1 MPVDDTT
8 CVYGVEEINEGKCL
22 AEYDVVPDST
32 IRLAK
37 GGSASADG
45 KKWEVDAGGYFRGGG
60 TSDIKVDY
68 GASGIIYNNIIYTSD
83 IKVDYGA
90 SGIAPPSSKVHTHRT
105 RRAAHRSFSGW
116 SCVV

>member
-1 MPVDDTT
+1 MSIIVLLCGGQIGRLSPMPVDDTT

-68 GASGIIYNNIIYTSD
+68 GASGI
-83 IKVDYGA
+83 
-90 SGIAPPSSKVHTHRT
+90 APPSSKVHTHCT
-105 RRAAHRSFSGW
+105 AAQLH
-116 SCVV
+116 CLAALHVTA

>member
-1 MPVDDTT
+1 MPLGDTT
-8 CVYGVEEINEGKCL
+8 CVYGVEELDEGKCL
-22 AEYDVVPDST
+22 AEYDVTPDST

-60 TSDIKVDY
+60 
-68 GASGIIYNNIIYTSD
+68 ASD

-90 SGIAPPSSKVHTHRT
+90 SGIAPPSSKVIDPRS
-105 RRAAHRSFSGW
+105 AAHVPAAVCLKVGQSGEMAKLKGA
-116 SCVV
+116 VGAIQVETHGR